1 MTRDGEAGFTV
12 LETLV
17 AMTILALT
25 LAIAS
30 QSIVLAARSLAAA
43 RNQTNAMLRIRG
55 QLTGLETSGPLASA
69 QSGEGWSLQEIDVG
83 GKKLAAVR
91 IAGSGASFLTFIPSR
106 NDHRE

>member
-55 QLTGLETSGPLASA
+55 QLTGLETSGP
-69 QSGEGWSLQEIDVG
+69 GVG
-83 GKKLAAVR
+83 AVR
-91 IAGSGASFLTFIPSR
+91 RRLEPAGDRCRRQEAGGGPDR
-106 NDHRE
+106 RERRFVPDLHPVAE